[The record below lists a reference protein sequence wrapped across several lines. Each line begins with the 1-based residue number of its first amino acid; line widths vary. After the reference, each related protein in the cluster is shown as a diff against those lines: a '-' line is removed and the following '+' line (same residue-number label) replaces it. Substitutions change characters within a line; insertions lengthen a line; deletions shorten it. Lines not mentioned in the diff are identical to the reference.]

1 MRRTAAGVVAVAAA
15 LGAADAFV
23 PASLAAAG
31 GSFRVRAAAAP
42 RPSSASTRHVAPAP
56 RAAARV
62 AAAGLRMT
70 SSGDAEGQ
78 PGAAGGEVDTARIAT
93 YFGATGAEVL
103 LITAAMAAVQ
113 AVGAQLPE
121 VAYKVVACIFFAAMS
136 LKSRV
141 FAILDARRP
150 ELGTDL
156 GDKVR
161 AVCAPRCERR
171 KTNDKN
177 ELMWCLDTDHGG
189 DQAPVVDPARI
200 HLSHRC
206 ACMRTH
212 VVCMHTHT
220 HPRPCE
226 LMRA

>member
-1 MRRTAAGVVAVAAA
+1 MA
-15 LGAADAFV
+15 
-23 PASLAAAG
+23 
-31 GSFRVRAAAAP
+31 
-42 RPSSASTRHVAPAP
+42 
-56 RAAARV
+56 
-62 AAAGLRMT
+62 

-78 PGAAGGEVDTARIAT
+78 PGAAGSEVVDTARIAT

-156 GDKVR
+156 GSKVR
-161 AVCAPRCERR
+161 AVCESVR
-171 KTNDKN
+171 
-177 ELMWCLDTDHGG
+177 
-189 DQAPVVDPARI
+189 PAD
-200 HLSHRC
+200 SDC
-206 ACMRTH
+206 AR
-212 VVCMHTHT
+212 
-220 HPRPCE
+220 
-226 LMRA
+226 L